1 MGICSNGVL
10 ENGEQCSSG
19 QYESTACSATTC
31 SGTNGESVSF
41 FRTRTTNLLTVSLRA
56 QGKTFAP
63 PLSSGLVTV
72 TLSLD
77 GTDQRDQA
85 NCSSLGARHG
95 AATCRK

>member
-1 MGICSNGVL
+1 VGICSNGVL

-63 PLSSGLVTV
+63 PLSSGPVTV
-72 TLSLD
+72 TFLLD
-77 GTDQRDQA
+77 DESSRHQRSVAVVSESQ
-85 NCSSLGARHG
+85 
-95 AATCRK
+95 